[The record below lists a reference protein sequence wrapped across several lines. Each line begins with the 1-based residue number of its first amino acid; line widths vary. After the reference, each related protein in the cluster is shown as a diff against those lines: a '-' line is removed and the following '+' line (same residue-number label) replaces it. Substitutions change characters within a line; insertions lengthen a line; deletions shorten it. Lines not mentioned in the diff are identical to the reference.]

1 MNSYSNKRLF
11 KNTLYPK
18 TQVIPKILHF
28 LGTGAHAVLH
38 MLEVTFCSSL
48 ILCHTCDEETET
60 KAHMK
65 MLRLLIGLILFWD
78 MYVNNYL
85 SDLK

>member
-1 MNSYSNKRLF
+1 MNSYSNQRLF
-11 KNTLYPK
+11 KNTVYPK

-38 MLEVTFCSSL
+38 MSEVTFSSL

-60 KAHMK
+60 KAHVK
-65 MLRLLIGLILFWD
+65 ILRLLIGLIHFCD
-78 MYVNNYL
+78 MYVYNYL